1 MDSTQID
8 VMVSLFEMKMKAV
21 KPFEIMH
28 DETKI
33 IEILI
38 QESGL
43 AEGHEKIKDNLLFMV
58 DNNPDIRDKIRRS
71 YGRIVEVVAG
81 FE

>member
-21 KPFEIMH
+21 KPFEIKH